1 MAGRFA
7 ASRMLVRQSFE
18 ILRQDKELIWYPVLG
33 GLISLVFLA
42 SFIVPMS
49 LVIGGDQVESATNDP
64 LGLAIMFAYYLG
76 LSFIT
81 TFFNV
86 GLVAAAIHRMNGGN
100 PTFSYGWNAAA
111 SRIGKI
117 FVWSLISAT
126 VGVILKLIENK
137 GGIFG
142 KIASMLVGF
151 AWSLLTFFIVPVIL
165 LENLSV
171 TDSIKRSGVLF
182 KETWGEN
189 VIGNVTMSLFFIPL
203 MLIGIIPFLVTT
215 FWIFIGFFGEVANF
229 GAIVVGWLASGAY
242 LVLLGVVFSALNGI
256 FKTALYRFA
265 TTKQAPPGFDPELIQ
280 TAFRQKGSSPVV
292 PTTSPTSFS
301 G

>member
-7 ASRMLVRQSFE
+7 ASRMLVRQSFD

-33 GLISLVFLA
+33 GLISLMFLA
-42 SFIVPMS
+42 SFVVPMS
-49 LVIGGDQVESATNDP
+49 LVVGGDQAESVKNDP
-64 LGLAIMFAYYLG
+64 LGLAFIFAYYLG

-86 GLVAAAIHRMNGGN
+86 GLVASAIHRMNGGN

-111 SRIGKI
+111 NRVGKI

-165 LENLSV
+165 LENLPV
-171 TDSIKRSGVLF
+171 TDSI
-182 KETWGEN
+182 
-189 VIGNVTMSLFFIPL
+189 
-203 MLIGIIPFLVTT
+203 
-215 FWIFIGFFGEVANF
+215 
-229 GAIVVGWLASGAY
+229 
-242 LVLLGVVFSALNGI
+242 
-256 FKTALYRFA
+256 
-265 TTKQAPPGFDPELIQ
+265 
-280 TAFRQKGSSPVV
+280 
-292 PTTSPTSFS
+292 
-301 G
+301 

>member
-1 MAGRFA
+1 
-7 ASRMLVRQSFE
+7 MLVRQSFD

-33 GLISLVFLA
+33 GLISLMFLA
-42 SFIVPMS
+42 SFVVPMS
-49 LVIGGDQVESATNDP
+49 LVVGGDQAESVTNDP
-64 LGLAIMFAYYLG
+64 LGLAFIFAYYLG

-86 GLVAAAIHRMNGGN
+86 GLVASAIHRMNGGN

-111 SRIGKI
+111 NRVGKI

-165 LENLSV
+165 LENLPV
-171 TDSIKRSGVLF
+171 TDSIKRSGALF

-189 VIGNVTMSLFFIPL
+189 VIGNVTMGLFFLPL
-203 MLIGIIPFLVTT
+203 MLIGIIPFLITT
-215 FWIFIGFFGEVANF
+215 FYIFIGFFGEVANM
-229 GAIVVGWLASGAY
+229 GAVVVGWLASGAY
-242 LVLLGVVFSALNGI
+242 LVVLGVVFSALNGI
-256 FKTALYRFA
+256 FKAALYRFA

-280 TAFRQKGSSPVV
+280 TAFRPKGSAPVV